1 MKLIENA
8 VLSNFIC
15 NNLLIIPENFLFQTD
30 IASTVQRPRDGYNS
44 FMDGSTT
51 QPPFNSFLN
60 SKWNDPYFDTSVS
73 NNVTALVGKSA
84 YLSCRVRNLGNKT
97 VSTLA

>member
-1 MKLIENA
+1 MKR
-8 VLSNFIC
+8 FI
-15 NNLLIIPENFLFQTD
+15 NSGKFSLPTD
-30 IASTVQRPRDGYNS
+30 IVSTVQRPRDGYNS
-44 FMDGSTT
+44 FIDGSTT

-60 SKWNDPYFDTSVS
+60 SKWNDPYFDTSIS

-97 VSTLA
+97 VSIWLRTTNHYYNNRDF